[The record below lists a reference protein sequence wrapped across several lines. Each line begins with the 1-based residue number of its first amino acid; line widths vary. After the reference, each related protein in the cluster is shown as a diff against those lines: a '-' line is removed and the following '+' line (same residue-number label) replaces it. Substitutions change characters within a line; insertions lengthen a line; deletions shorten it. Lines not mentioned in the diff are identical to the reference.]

1 MIGLTRTTGERC
13 CLDPAEIERVEAHPS
28 AYPETTVFLTDGA
41 KYVVVET
48 TAQVIGKVREYRA
61 AVMVNA
67 WRLIDTPSHRAEV
80 TGAAVVPFPRRPR
93 D

>member
-13 CLDPAEIERVEAHPS
+13 CLDPAEIERVEAHPD
-28 AYPETTVFLTDGA
+28 TVVFLTDGA

-48 TAQVIGKVREYRA
+48 PDQVVGKVREYRA

-67 WRLIDTPSHRAEV
+67 WRLIDTPDHRAEV
-80 TGAAVVPFPRRPR
+80 TGAAVVPFPTRPR
-93 D
+93 A